1 MHRIRLFLVLLLA
14 SSAFSAANA
23 QSGIQCVKEK
33 CEGKGRACVETLYD
47 TFETCTRAARKKCD
61 PVAFAQKG
69 ECLKNGLHA
78 CALTRNQS
86 EAACFADVKSCYK
99 SCEPFEGKR
108 VDYWCVARLAKG
120 GTAAV
125 CAAAPNAPRRL
136 DVCDKAFSKTG
147 FETMSCDSL

>member
-125 CAAAPNAPRRL
+125 CAGDPNAPRRL